1 MMSKMEDLKEY
12 LSPNVENLIH
22 TQIDLDITNLTLSDV
37 MRNINHTYPKSTIE
51 REHIS
56 EGRTALAVLCKSEYL
71 FPLKGILLIVIGDN
85 VDVNIMSQKYAVVCV
100 NEHDI
105 SSETKIMNINDNI
118 CVYLAKNYRESME
131 DFDTFYNRF
140 LYNAYE
146 AEVN

>member
-1 MMSKMEDLKEY
+1 MPKMEALKEF

-51 REHIS
+51 RERIS

-71 FPLKGILLIVIGDN
+71 FPLKGILVLLIGDS
-85 VDVNIMSQKYAVVCV
+85 VDVNIISQKYAVVCV
-100 NEHDI
+100 NERDI
-105 SSETKIMNINDNI
+105 TSETKIMNVNDRI
-118 CVYLAKNYRESME
+118 CVYLAKNFRETVT
-131 DFDTFYNRF
+131 DFDMFYNRF

>member
-1 MMSKMEDLKEY
+1 MPKMDALKEF

-51 REHIS
+51 RERIS
-56 EGRTALAVLCKSEYL
+56 DGRTVLAVLCKSEFL
-71 FPLKGILLIVIGDN
+71 FPLKGILLMIISDT
-85 VDVNIMSQKYAVVCV
+85 VDVNIVSQKYAVVCV

-105 SSETKIMNINDNI
+105 SSETKIMNVNDRI
-118 CVYLAKNYRESME
+118 CVYLAKNYREIVD
-131 DFDTFYNRF
+131 DFDMFYNRF

>member
-1 MMSKMEDLKEY
+1 MPKMEALKEF

-37 MRNINHTYPKSTIE
+37 MRNIDHTYPKSTIE
-51 REHIS
+51 RERIS

-71 FPLKGILLIVIGDN
+71 FPLKGILLLVIGDN
-85 VDVNIMSQKYAVVCV
+85 VDANIISQKYAVVCV
-100 NEHDI
+100 NERDI
-105 SSETKIMNINDNI
+105 TTETRIMNINDHI
-118 CVYLAKNYRESME
+118 CVYLAKNYKEIIE
-131 DFDTFYNRF
+131 DFDMFYNRF

>member
-1 MMSKMEDLKEY
+1 MEALKEF

-37 MRNINHTYPKSTIE
+37 MRNIDHTYPKSTIE
-51 REHIS
+51 RERIS

-71 FPLKGILLIVIGDN
+71 FPLKGILLLVIGDN
-85 VDVNIMSQKYAVVCV
+85 VDANIISQKYAVVCV
-100 NEHDI
+100 NERDI
-105 SSETKIMNINDNI
+105 TTETRIMNINDHI
-118 CVYLAKNYRESME
+118 CVYLAKNYKEIIE
-131 DFDTFYNRF
+131 DFDMFYNRF